1 VQSKEIVVAG
11 LSAKAASILR
21 HHVETASEAG
31 KFFALT
37 AFLTLSEALPGSLT
51 VGSWVKLF

>member
-1 VQSKEIVVAG
+1 
-11 LSAKAASILR
+11 LSAKAASLLR

-37 AFLTLSEALPGSLT
+37 EFLPLSEALPGSLT
-51 VGSWVKLF
+51 AGSWVKLF